1 MIRKK
6 NFRLLWLAQIIS
18 AAGDTFS
25 FLAIQIRIDDLA
37 SGPGESARG
46 VSLVLIAYVLPTL
59 LLGLF
64 AGTMVDRWDRKRVM
78 VVSDIARALIAPAY
92 LLLQSLADLPIAIAA
107 AFLMASFGV
116 FFYPARTALLP
127 SMVEDDELMSANGT
141 MQLGNTI
148 ARLAGPALAGLVIG
162 IWGVQAAFWIDSASF
177 LISAFFVLGI
187 SGIITRVVS
196 SQEASR
202 STWQDFREGFRFALQ
217 SRLLQ
222 AITLGIAVAMLGIG
236 AVNVL
241 FVPFLRD
248 AFAVE
253 AAGLG
258 GIEAA
263 QGVGMLIGAL
273 LMGALGKRLSP
284 QKIAVIAMVGLGLG
298 IGVAGMAPVLGL
310 IVAAMPL
317 VGFTLPPLNASLST
331 MLQRGIPEGLL
342 GRAGSV
348 MEMASSLTNLIS
360 MGLAGW
366 IAGVVG
372 LRETFVLAGTIVLI
386 AGIAMGWMLKSYKS
400 IHSEQEI
407 NQQERGS
414 VQMQEVLAGD

>member
-1 MIRKK
+1 
-6 NFRLLWLAQIIS
+6 
-18 AAGDTFS
+18 
-25 FLAIQIRIDDLA
+25 
-37 SGPGESARG
+37 
-46 VSLVLIAYVLPTL
+46 
-59 LLGLF
+59 
-64 AGTMVDRWDRKRVM
+64 VDRWDRKRVM